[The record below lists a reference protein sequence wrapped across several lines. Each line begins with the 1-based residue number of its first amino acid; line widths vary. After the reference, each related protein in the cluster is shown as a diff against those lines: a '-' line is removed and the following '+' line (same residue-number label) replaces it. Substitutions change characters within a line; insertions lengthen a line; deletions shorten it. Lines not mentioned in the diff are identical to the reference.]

1 MASDTMASVDFRL
14 LEDLRVLTKLVI
26 LYFHVRQA
34 TQTERN
40 DTNMHV
46 RQATQTDLCVKCRT
60 DSEYFNGY
68 ITVQV
73 YNIRG
78 TRTR

>member
-1 MASDTMASVDFRL
+1 MIFQKYIHEFTRISRMASDTMASVDFRL

-46 RQATQTDLCVKCRT
+46 RQATQTDPCV
-60 DSEYFNGY
+60 N
-68 ITVQV
+68 
-73 YNIRG
+73 
-78 TRTR
+78 